1 MSRVELNRPDVDS
14 IILSRKIRGFLEEDL
29 GFGDITTA
37 AVIKPEIRADAR
49 IICREDAVV
58 AGVEEAALTFSLL
71 DCSAHSLVKDGESVR
86 GGRTIMEVGGRASA
100 ILKGERTALNLLG
113 RMSGVATATRRLVDE
128 AAKVDPKIRVAA
140 TRKTLPG
147 FGVFDK
153 RAVHYGGGD
162 THRFRLDDEVLIKDN
177 HIRVAGSIGAAV
189 EAARKAVSF
198 TKKIEAEASSLKE
211 AVESAEAGADI
222 VMLDNMGPKEMSQVV
237 ATLKKKRLR
246 EKVLLEAS
254 GNITADN
261 IGEFCKAGV
270 DVVSSGSITHSAKN
284 VDFTLKIAWM
294 EKVV

>member
-1 MSRVELNRPDVDS
+1 MSRPDVDS
-14 IILSRKIRGFLEEDL
+14 IILTRRIREFLEEDL

-37 AVIKPEIRADAR
+37 AVINPEVRADAR

-58 AGVEEAALTFSLL
+58 SGVDEAVLTFGLL
-71 DCSAHSLVKDGESVR
+71 DCSVHSLVKNGER
-86 GGRTIMEVGGRASA
+86 IKGGRTVMEVGGRASA
-100 ILKGERTALNLLG
+100 ILKGERTVLNLLG

-128 AAKVDPKIRVAA
+128 AAKVDARVRVAA

-147 FGVFDK
+147 FAVFDK
-153 RAVHYGGGD
+153 RAVQCGGGD

-189 EAARKAVSF
+189 EAARRSVSF

-211 AVESAEAGADI
+211 ALEAAEAGADI
-222 VMLDNMGPKEMSQVV
+222 VMLDNMSPEDVSQVV
-237 ATLKKKRLR
+237 AALRKKGLR

-254 GNITADN
+254 GNITAES
-261 IGEFCKAGV
+261 IGKYCKTGI

-284 VDFTLKIAWM
+284 IDFTLKIAWM
-294 EKVV
+294 EKVI

>member
-1 MSRVELNRPDVDS
+1 LSRPDLDS
-14 IILSRKIRGFLEEDL
+14 IILTRRIREFLEEDL
-29 GFGDITTA
+29 GFGDITTG
-37 AVIKPEIRADAR
+37 AVISPEIRADAR

-58 AGVEEAALTFSLL
+58 AGVEEAVLTFGLL
-71 DCSAHSLVKDGESVR
+71 DCSVHSLVKDGERVK
-86 GGRTIMEVGGRASA
+86 GGRTVMEVGGRASA
-100 ILKGERTALNLLG
+100 ILKGERTVLNLLG

-128 AAKVDPKIRVAA
+128 AAKVDSKVRVAA

-153 RAVHYGGGD
+153 RAVQCGGGD

-189 EAARKAVSF
+189 EAARRSVSF

-211 AVESAEAGADI
+211 ALEAVEAGADI
-222 VMLDNMGPKEMSQVV
+222 VMLDNMNPEDVSQVV
-237 ATLKKKRLR
+237 TALKKKGLR

-254 GNITADN
+254 GNITAEN
-261 IGEFCKAGV
+261 IGKYCKTGIN
-270 DVVSSGSITHSAKN
+270 VVSAGSITHSAKN
-284 VDFTLKIAWM
+284 IDFTLKIAWM